1 VKLRIGT
8 RRSQLALAQAEEVRE
23 RLAGIGVDSELVP
36 MVTSGDRGA
45 PFDTSPSGLKG
56 LFVAEI
62 VRALRDGDV
71 DLAVHSA
78 KDLPSEDEAG
88 LTIAAVPERV
98 SPLDV
103 LVTREGEL
111 PRGSAVG
118 TSSLRRRAQL
128 LRWRPDVVVEDLRGN
143 VDTRLR
149 KLEEGAVDAVV
160 LAAAG
165 LLRLGILPPHAAP
178 MSAAEMVPAPG
189 QGCLALQARAGDESV
204 LEAVRPLDHRESRA
218 ALEAE
223 RSVMARLGGGCAL
236 PLGAFATVEGNRIRL
251 VAVVASPDG
260 ARVVRVE
267 VESATPSEAA
277 ERAAAELLEGGA
289 GEILAA
295 VRG

>member
-23 RLAGIGVDSELVP
+23 RLAGIGVDSEVVP
-36 MVTSGDRGA
+36 MITSGDRGA
-45 PFDTSPSGLKG
+45 PFDASPSGLKG

-78 KDLPSEDEAG
+78 KDLPAEDEED
-88 LTIAAVPERV
+88 LTIAAVPERA

-111 PRGSAVG
+111 PRGSVVG

-128 LRWRPDVVVEDLRGN
+128 LRWRPDVALQDLRGN

-165 LLRLGILPPHAAP
+165 LLRLGIVPPHAAP

-189 QGCLALQARAGDESV
+189 QGCLALQARAEDANV
-204 LEAVRPLDHRESRA
+204 LEVVRPLDHRESRA

-223 RSVMARLGGGCAL
+223 RSVMALLGGGCAL
-236 PLGAFATVEGNRIRL
+236 PLGAIASLERNRIRL

-260 ARVVRVE
+260 ARAVRVE

-277 ERAAAELLEGGA
+277 ERAAAELLEAGA